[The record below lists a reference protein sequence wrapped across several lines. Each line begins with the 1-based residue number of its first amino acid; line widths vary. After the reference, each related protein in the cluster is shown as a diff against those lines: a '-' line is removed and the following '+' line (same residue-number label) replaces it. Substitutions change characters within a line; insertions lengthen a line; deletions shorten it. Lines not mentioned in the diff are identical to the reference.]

1 MIYIHESNLRNK
13 INSNYK
19 NAGDEINKFYHD
31 IYVGYRNQLKS
42 LDYASRDIEVFR
54 KASRLMDDYLEE
66 VESFSSMHN
75 ITSQSK
81 FRSTFI
87 EEISIY
93 LFKNLDLIKN
103 NTFGIYTKNIF
114 TGLKIDNQ
122 MQLGYTSKDVDFCVA
137 KEMQLKVD
145 GIQELTII
153 VPIVCVEIKT
163 YLDSTMFEGVQWSS
177 KQIKGASP
185 YAKTYV
191 LMEYNQ
197 VARENIIVAR
207 YDNNLN
213 EMFALRE
220 KKDAPLNPKTLLAYY
235 EEISGT
241 IEHVE
246 VKDPIVKPGKLLDRN
261 RWFSY
266 SNNL

>member
-1 MIYIHESNLRNK
+1 MKYVHESNLDKK
-13 INSNYK
+13 IRDNYK
-19 NAGDEINKFYHD
+19 GHGEAIKKHKKEVYEK
-31 IYVGYRNQLKS
+31 YREKLES
-42 LDYASRDIEVFR
+42 LDYASKDMNIFKE
-54 KASRLMDDYLEE
+54 ATRLMEEYLAKVKEFE
-66 VESFSSMHN
+66 DEHAG

-93 LFKNLDLIKN
+93 LFKNFPLIKD

-114 TGLKIDNQ
+114 TGLIIDNQ

-137 KEMQLKVD
+137 KEMELNVNGNQT
-145 GIQELTII
+145 LTII
-153 VPIVCVEIKT
+153 VPIVCVELKT

-197 VARENIIVAR
+197 VARENIIIAR

-220 KKDAPLNPKTLLAYY
+220 NKNAPLNSKILLEYY
-235 EEISGT
+235 EEISST
-241 IEHVE
+241 IEHVKI
-246 VKDPIVKPGKLLDRN
+246 KDPIEKPGKLLDRKK
-261 RWFSY
+261 WF
-266 SNNL
+266 